1 MLVTTD
7 FFDDLM
13 IRHFRFDHETLQ
25 QRRDEALVSAAKH
38 LVPKAHRSLRLLITA
53 LENASQRADALA
65 YELQDYVQRIEEK
78 NKSEQSS
85 RRAKGTP
92 AKPAAKR
99 KAKAKAKQ

>member
-13 IRHFRFDHETLQ
+13 IRRFRFDHETLQ

-38 LVPKAHRSLRLLITA
+38 LITA

-65 YELQDYVQRIEEK
+65 YELQDYVWRIEEK
-78 NKSEQSS
+78 NKPQP
-85 RRAKGTP
+85 K
-92 AKPAAKR
+92 AKR
-99 KAKAKAKQ
+99 KARAKK

>member
-13 IRHFRFDHETLQ
+13 IRTFRFDHETLQ
-25 QRRDEALVSAAKH
+25 QRRDEALVNAAKH
-38 LVPKAHRSLRLLITA
+38 LITA

-78 NKSEQSS
+78 NKPEP
-85 RRAKGTP
+85 K
-92 AKPAAKR
+92 AKR
-99 KAKAKAKQ
+99 KVKAKK

>member
-13 IRHFRFDHETLQ
+13 IRRFRFDHETLQ

-38 LVPKAHRSLRLLITA
+38 LITA

-65 YELQDYVQRIEEK
+65 LELQDYVWRIEEK
-78 NKSEQSS
+78 NKPQP
-85 RRAKGTP
+85 K
-92 AKPAAKR
+92 AKR
-99 KAKAKAKQ
+99 KARAKK

>member
-7 FFDDLM
+7 FFDDLVSQTHRDLRSLM

-38 LVPKAHRSLRLLITA
+38 LITA

-65 YELQDYVQRIEEK
+65 YELHDYVERIEAK
-78 NKSEQSS
+78 NKPKPK
-85 RRAKGTP
+85 RKTRAKKGE
-92 AKPAAKR
+92 
-99 KAKAKAKQ
+99 

>member
-1 MLVTTD
+1 MSPKPEPVQV
-7 FFDDLM
+7 
-13 IRHFRFDHETLQ
+13 IKK
-25 QRRDEALVSAAKH
+25 RRDEALVSAAKH
-38 LVPKAHRSLRLLITA
+38 LITA

-92 AKPAAKR
+92 AKPQPKR
-99 KAKAKAKQ
+99 KAKAKK